1 MKNLDTVSRSME
13 MKWGVDRLPR
23 LVSEI
28 LRIKFDQQRNLLNEA
43 IKSNDAARIAK
54 QSEGMR
60 RAWIALDQAATADGH
75 RPLPEA
81 VWTAKHKSGDIVTV
95 FRDDAQLVDIAAAG
109 GVSFTLEE
117 LVELIPA
124 EVLVAKREFHGIK
137 VVDVR
142 DKTKDEDLNDEIPF
156 KETRTDFPEIVE
168 KRKYSIMPSRA
179 VMDRT
184 LDEMALPSSG
194 ASAYIPTATA

>member
-1 MKNLDTVSRSME
+1 MKNLDTVSRSMQ

-23 LVSEI
+23 LVSEY
-28 LRIKFDQQRNLLNEA
+28 LRIKFEQQRNLLEAA

-60 RAWIALDQAATADGH
+60 RAWVALDQAATADGH

-95 FRDDAQLVDIAAAG
+95 YRDDAQLVDIAAAG

-117 LVELIPA
+117 LVKLIPA
-124 EVLVAKREFHGIK
+124 DVLVAKKEFHGIK
-137 VVDVR
+137 VTDVR
-142 DKTKDEDLNDEIPF
+142 DKGGDELNDEIPF
-156 KETRTDFPEIVE
+156 
-168 KRKYSIMPSRA
+168 
-179 VMDRT
+179 
-184 LDEMALPSSG
+184 
-194 ASAYIPTATA
+194 

>member
-1 MKNLDTVSRSME
+1 MKNLDTVSRSMQ

-23 LVSEI
+23 LVSEY
-28 LRIKFDQQRNLLNEA
+28 LRIKFEQQRNLLEAA

-81 VWTAKHKSGDIVTV
+81 GWTAKHKSGDIVTV
-95 FRDDAQLVDIAAAG
+95 YRDDAQLVDIAAAG

-117 LVELIPA
+117 LVKLIPA
-124 EVLVAKREFHGIK
+124 DVLVAKKEFHGIK

-142 DKTKDEDLNDEIPF
+142 DKGGDDLNDEMPF
-156 KETRTDFPEIVE
+156 
-168 KRKYSIMPSRA
+168 
-179 VMDRT
+179 
-184 LDEMALPSSG
+184 
-194 ASAYIPTATA
+194 

>member
-1 MKNLDTVSRSME
+1 ME

-28 LRIKFDQQRNLLNEA
+28 LQVKFDQQRNLLEAA

-75 RPLPEA
+75 QPLGNA
-81 VWTAKHKSGDIVTV
+81 VWTMRHEKTGNVVTV

-117 LVELIPA
+117 LVKMIPA
-124 EVLVAKREFHGIK
+124 EVLVAKREFHGCR

-142 DKTKDEDLNDEIPF
+142 DKGGDDLNDEIPF
-156 KETRTDFPEIVE
+156 
-168 KRKYSIMPSRA
+168 
-179 VMDRT
+179 
-184 LDEMALPSSG
+184 
-194 ASAYIPTATA
+194 

>member
-1 MKNLDTVSRSME
+1 MNNLDTVSRSME

-28 LRIKFDQQRNLLNEA
+28 LRIKFDQQRNLLDEA
-43 IKSNDAARIAK
+43 IKSNDAARISK

-60 RAWIALDQAATADGH
+60 RAWVALDQAAIADGH

-81 VWTAKHKSGDIVTV
+81 VWTSKHKSGDIVTV
-95 FRDDAQLVDIAAAG
+95 YRDDAQIVDIAAAG

-117 LVELIPA
+117 LVKLIPA

-137 VVDVR
+137 VADVR
-142 DKTKDEDLNDEIPF
+142 DKGGDDELNDEIPF
-156 KETRTDFPEIVE
+156 
-168 KRKYSIMPSRA
+168 
-179 VMDRT
+179 
-184 LDEMALPSSG
+184 
-194 ASAYIPTATA
+194 

>member
-1 MKNLDTVSRSME
+1 MNNLDTVSRSME
-13 MKWGVDRLPR
+13 LKWGVDRLPR

-28 LRIKFDQQRNLLNEA
+28 LRIKFEQQRNLLEAA

-156 KETRTDFPEIVE
+156 
-168 KRKYSIMPSRA
+168 
-179 VMDRT
+179 
-184 LDEMALPSSG
+184 
-194 ASAYIPTATA
+194 

>member
-13 MKWGVDRLPR
+13 LKWGVDRLPR

-28 LRIKFDQQRNLLNEA
+28 LRIKFDQQRNLLEEA
-43 IKSNDAARIAK
+43 IKSKDAARIAK

-60 RAWIALDQAATADGH
+60 RAWVALDQAATADGH

-95 FRDDAQLVDIAAAG
+95 YRDDAQLVDIAAAG

-117 LVELIPA
+117 LVRLIPA
-124 EVLVAKREFHGIK
+124 DVLVAKKEFHGIK

-142 DKTKDEDLNDEIPF
+142 DKQSDEELNDEIPF
-156 KETRTDFPEIVE
+156 
-168 KRKYSIMPSRA
+168 
-179 VMDRT
+179 
-184 LDEMALPSSG
+184 
-194 ASAYIPTATA
+194 

>member
-13 MKWGVDRLPR
+13 LKWGVDRLPR

-28 LRIKFDQQRNLLNEA
+28 LRIKFDQQRNLLEEA
-43 IKSNDAARIAK
+43 IKSKDAARIAK

-60 RAWIALDQAATADGH
+60 RAWVALDQAATADGH

-95 FRDDAQLVDIAAAG
+95 YRDDAQLVDIAAAG

-117 LVELIPA
+117 LVKLIPA
-124 EVLVAKREFHGIK
+124 DVLVAKKEFHGIK

-142 DKTKDEDLNDEIPF
+142 DKQSDEELNDEIPF
-156 KETRTDFPEIVE
+156 
-168 KRKYSIMPSRA
+168 
-179 VMDRT
+179 
-184 LDEMALPSSG
+184 
-194 ASAYIPTATA
+194 

>member
-13 MKWGVDRLPR
+13 QKWGVDRLPR

-28 LRIKFDQQRNLLNEA
+28 LSIKFDQQRNLLESA
-43 IKSNDAARIAK
+43 IKSNDAAQISK

-60 RAWIALDQAATADGH
+60 RAWVALDQAATADGH
-75 RPLPEA
+75 MPLGNA
-81 VWTAKHKSGDIVTV
+81 VWTEKHKTGDVIAVY
-95 FRDDAQLVDIAAAG
+95 RDDAQLVDIAAAG

-117 LVELIPA
+117 LVRLIPA
-124 EVLVAKREFHGIK
+124 DVLVAKKEFHGIK

-156 KETRTDFPEIVE
+156 
-168 KRKYSIMPSRA
+168 
-179 VMDRT
+179 
-184 LDEMALPSSG
+184 
-194 ASAYIPTATA
+194 

>member
-1 MKNLDTVSRSME
+1 MNNLDTVSRSME

-23 LVSEI
+23 LVSEY
-28 LRIKFDQQRNLLNEA
+28 LRNKFDQQRNLLDEA

-60 RAWIALDQAATADGH
+60 RAWVALDQVATADGH

-117 LVELIPA
+117 LVKLIPA

-137 VVDVR
+137 VTDVR

-156 KETRTDFPEIVE
+156 
-168 KRKYSIMPSRA
+168 
-179 VMDRT
+179 
-184 LDEMALPSSG
+184 
-194 ASAYIPTATA
+194 

>member
-1 MKNLDTVSRSME
+1 MTNLDTVSRSME

-156 KETRTDFPEIVE
+156 
-168 KRKYSIMPSRA
+168 
-179 VMDRT
+179 
-184 LDEMALPSSG
+184 
-194 ASAYIPTATA
+194 

>member
-156 KETRTDFPEIVE
+156 
-168 KRKYSIMPSRA
+168 
-179 VMDRT
+179 
-184 LDEMALPSSG
+184 
-194 ASAYIPTATA
+194 

>member
-124 EVLVAKREFHGIK
+124 DVLVAKREFHGIK

-156 KETRTDFPEIVE
+156 
-168 KRKYSIMPSRA
+168 
-179 VMDRT
+179 
-184 LDEMALPSSG
+184 
-194 ASAYIPTATA
+194 

>member
-13 MKWGVDRLPR
+13 QKWGVDRLPR

-28 LRIKFDQQRNLLNEA
+28 LQVKFDQQRNLLESA
-43 IKSNDAARIAK
+43 IKSNDAAQISK

-60 RAWIALDQAATADGH
+60 RAWVALDQAATADGH
-75 RPLPEA
+75 MPLGNA
-81 VWTAKHKSGDIVTV
+81 VWTEKHKTGDVIAVY
-95 FRDDAQLVDIAAAG
+95 RDDAQLVDIAAAG

-117 LVELIPA
+117 LVRLIPA
-124 EVLVAKREFHGIK
+124 DVLVAKKEFHGIK

-156 KETRTDFPEIVE
+156 
-168 KRKYSIMPSRA
+168 
-179 VMDRT
+179 
-184 LDEMALPSSG
+184 
-194 ASAYIPTATA
+194 

>member
-1 MKNLDTVSRSME
+1 MNNLDTVSRSME

-28 LRIKFDQQRNLLNEA
+28 LRIKFEQQRNLLEAA

-81 VWTAKHKSGDIVTV
+81 VWTSKHKNGDIVTV
-95 FRDDAQLVDIAAAG
+95 YRDDAQLVDIAAAG

-117 LVELIPA
+117 LVKLIPA
-124 EVLVAKREFHGIK
+124 DVLVAKREFHGIK
-137 VVDVR
+137 VTDVR
-142 DKTKDEDLNDEIPF
+142 DKGGDEELNDEIPF
-156 KETRTDFPEIVE
+156 
-168 KRKYSIMPSRA
+168 
-179 VMDRT
+179 
-184 LDEMALPSSG
+184 
-194 ASAYIPTATA
+194 

>member
-1 MKNLDTVSRSME
+1 MKNLDTVSGSME

-156 KETRTDFPEIVE
+156 
-168 KRKYSIMPSRA
+168 
-179 VMDRT
+179 
-184 LDEMALPSSG
+184 
-194 ASAYIPTATA
+194 

>member
-1 MKNLDTVSRSME
+1 ME

-156 KETRTDFPEIVE
+156 
-168 KRKYSIMPSRA
+168 
-179 VMDRT
+179 
-184 LDEMALPSSG
+184 
-194 ASAYIPTATA
+194 

>member
-1 MKNLDTVSRSME
+1 MKSLDTVSRSME

-28 LRIKFDQQRNLLNEA
+28 LQVKFDQQRNLLEAA
-43 IKSNDAARIAK
+43 IKSNDAARISK

-60 RAWIALDQAATADGH
+60 RAWVALDQAATADGH
-75 RPLPEA
+75 MPLGGS
-81 VWTAKHKSGDIVTV
+81 VWTEKHKTGDVIAVY
-95 FRDDAQLVDIAAAG
+95 RDDAQLVDIAAAG

-117 LVELIPA
+117 LVRLIPA
-124 EVLVAKREFHGIK
+124 DVLVAKKEFHGIK

-156 KETRTDFPEIVE
+156 
-168 KRKYSIMPSRA
+168 
-179 VMDRT
+179 
-184 LDEMALPSSG
+184 
-194 ASAYIPTATA
+194 

>member
-13 MKWGVDRLPR
+13 QKWGVDRLPR

-28 LRIKFDQQRNLLNEA
+28 LRIKFEQQRNLLESA
-43 IKSNDAARIAK
+43 IKSNDAAQISK

-60 RAWIALDQAATADGH
+60 RAWVALDQAATADGH
-75 RPLPEA
+75 MPLGNA
-81 VWTAKHKSGDIVTV
+81 VWTEKHKTGDVIAVY
-95 FRDDAQLVDIAAAG
+95 RDDAQLVDIAAAG

-117 LVELIPA
+117 LVRLIPA
-124 EVLVAKREFHGIK
+124 DVLVAKREFHGIK

-156 KETRTDFPEIVE
+156 
-168 KRKYSIMPSRA
+168 
-179 VMDRT
+179 
-184 LDEMALPSSG
+184 
-194 ASAYIPTATA
+194 